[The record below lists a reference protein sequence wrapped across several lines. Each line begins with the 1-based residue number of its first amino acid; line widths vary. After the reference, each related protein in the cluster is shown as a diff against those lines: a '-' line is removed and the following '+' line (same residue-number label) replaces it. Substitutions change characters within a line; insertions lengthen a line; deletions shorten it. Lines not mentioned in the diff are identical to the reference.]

1 MPLLVTAS
9 TARPVG
15 VLPAVPAIAA
25 TCVVV
30 KRRAGR
36 DGVSPRPKSEREA
49 RRRAASLAGRGA
61 LSLPQ
66 PHHAPP
72 PLAWLTP
79 FRPGRRHP
87 RVAPAPLPLSR
98 SPPSLSPPPTTQ
110 PPPRRPGRPARL
122 HPGPPCP
129 RRHRRLGRQVPGLR
143 LLPRGSGRGRVPGED
158 ARVRCGGETQE
169 SEREA
174 RPRAPLLSS
183 MLATPISHPPAHTLF
198 SLSPLLQARR
208 RPQRGLLLPGQGQL
222 GPA

>member
-1 MPLLVTAS
+1 MAEIAREARRDMQKKWRGRAHGWVGGERRVGPCAHSLLSSLFCCLVTRTLMPLLVTAS

-98 SPPSLSPPPTTQ
+98 SPPSLSPPPTTH

-158 ARVRCGGETQE
+158 A
-169 SEREA
+169 
-174 RPRAPLLSS
+174 
-183 MLATPISHPPAHTLF
+183 
-198 SLSPLLQARR
+198 
-208 RPQRGLLLPGQGQL
+208 
-222 GPA
+222 